1 MINIAAGILAS
12 ALCVLLS
19 TPAAAGNWAQQVQ
32 DSGIGYHLM
41 SMHHEILED
50 SIPDRGAQRDTR
62 SVGGTHV
69 VYRPKASTSD
79 LNSSGSSMK
88 SKTLRSAPPTVG
100 TQLKEPDASPSE
112 IPEPT
117 AAPSHTP
124 DPCVEEEALVMDN
137 PATPTPVPEETP
149 AAEQSDADAAA
160 TSESGA
166 VVSRPPE
173 PIVPE
178 DIPHQ
183 DLPTRVPPTE
193 ETVPQAQQAAAEH
206 AAEQEPEDP
215 VFKYYP
221 DIPLAEDLQH
231 ALFDACIEN
240 DIPYEVALAL
250 IWSESGFNVDSNNG
264 ICYGLCALHKY
275 YYPTD
280 LTPEENIKAGMDLLG
295 LYKDRYDGDIEKA
308 LDAYANG
315 SFKGT
320 VTTYTQIIMRR
331 AEGFKNF
338 METH

>member
-1 MINIAAGILAS
+1 MINIAASILAS

-19 TPAAAGNWAQQVQ
+19 TPAATGNWTQQVK

-62 SVGGTHV
+62 SIGRAHAI
-69 VYRPKASTSD
+69 YRPMASTSV
-79 LNSSGSSMK
+79 LISSKSSVK
-88 SKTLRSAPPTVG
+88 RKTIQSAPPTVG
-100 TQLKEPDASPSE
+100 TQLKKLDASPSE
-112 IPEPT
+112 IPDPT
-117 AAPSHTP
+117 AAPNHTP
-124 DPCVEEEALVMDN
+124 DPYVEEEALVMDN
-137 PATPTPVPEETP
+137 PARPTPAPEETP
-149 AAEQSDADAAA
+149 TMEQTNADVAA
-160 TSESGA
+160 TSVSDA

-193 ETVPQAQQAAAEH
+193 ETVPKAQQAAAEP
-206 AAEQEPEDP
+206 AAEQEPEGP

-231 ALFDACIEN
+231 VLFDACIEN

-250 IWSESGFNVDSNNG
+250 IWSESGFNVNSNNG

-331 AEGFKNF
+331 AEGFRSF

>member
-1 MINIAAGILAS
+1 MINIAASILAT

-19 TPAAAGNWAQQVQ
+19 TPAAAGNWAQQAQ

-50 SIPDRGAQRDTR
+50 SNPDRGAQRDTR
-62 SVGGTHV
+62 SFGRTHAI
-69 VYRPKASTSD
+69 YRPMASVPD
-79 LNSSGSSMK
+79 LTASGSSMM
-88 SKTLRSAPPTVG
+88 SKTLQSAPPKVG
-100 TQLKEPDASPSE
+100 TRLKEPDASPSE

-124 DPCVEEEALVMDN
+124 DPCAEEEALVMDN
-137 PATPTPVPEETP
+137 PATPAAAPEETLT
-149 AAEQSDADAAA
+149 AEQTNADDAA

-166 VVSRPPE
+166 VASKLPE

-193 ETVPQAQQAAAEH
+193 ETVPQEQQAAAEP
-206 AAEQEPEDP
+206 AAEQEPEGP
-215 VFKYYP
+215 LFKYYP

-231 ALFDACIEN
+231 VLFDACIEK

-250 IWSESGFNVDSNNG
+250 IWSESGFNVNSNNG

-295 LYKDRYDGDIEKA
+295 LYRDRYDGDIVKA

-315 SFKGT
+315 SFRGT
-320 VTTYTQIIMRR
+320 VTTYTKIIMSR
-331 AEGFKNF
+331 AEGFTKF